1 MKKFIVTPFA
11 KPEEILAKQSVRDGE
26 QRYTESQIRDMV
38 GAPSIEELDECLCGK
53 NINECDEAYV
63 HVTSGC

>member
-26 QRYTESQIRDMV
+26 QRYTEAQIRDLV
-38 GAPSIEELDECLCGK
+38 GAPSIEEEDECLCGNK
-53 NINECDEAYV
+53 IKDCDEAYV
-63 HVTSGC
+63 HITSGC